1 MRAFSS
7 NGQNTLYCR
16 ADVDTSIVST
26 VLDFVCAGEN
36 VCLIEADTDPLIML
50 DLYVKRH
57 DSTNQNKEC
66 GYW

>member
-7 NGQNTLYCR
+7 NGQNTLYCCG
-16 ADVDTSIVST
+16 DVDTSIVST

-36 VCLIEADTDPLIML
+36 VCLILADTDLLIML

-57 DSTNQNKEC
+57 DSPNENKEC